1 MNKFVKSG
9 SRFFLFVTCF
19 FIVTLFVDQA
29 NLLDVVIG
37 DNNNV
42 DIQHP
47 EEVEA
52 SFVQSTPLLD
62 NISFEK
68 VVSSNKGSINNV
80 KGYSSISKKVIVD
93 EDSPSTASINVDA
106 IILSNSFQSEHQ
118 DFYKFISIQYGIY
131 LQNRTLL
138 I

>member
-9 SRFFLFVTCF
+9 SRYFLFVTCF

-29 NLLDVVIG
+29 NLLDITIG
-37 DNNNV
+37 NNDNI

-52 SFVQSTPLLD
+52 SLVGSTPLLD
-62 NISFEK
+62 RVSFEK
-68 VVSSNKGSINNV
+68 NVSSNK
-80 KGYSSISKKVIVD
+80 SSIVNSKNFYSVSKKVIVD

-106 IILSNSFQSEHQ
+106 IILSDSFKEDRQ
-118 DFYKFISIQYGIY
+118 DFYKFVSIQYGIY
-131 LQNRTLL
+131 LQNRTL
-138 I
+138 II

>member
-9 SRFFLFVTCF
+9 SRYFLFVTCF

-29 NLLDVVIG
+29 NLLDIAMG
-37 DNNNV
+37 NNDNV

-52 SFVQSTPLLD
+52 SLVESTPLLD
-62 NISFEK
+62 KISFEK
-68 VVSSNKGSINNV
+68 VVSSNKNSLEKGRGS
-80 KGYSSISKKVIVD
+80 YSISKKVIVD

-106 IILSNSFQSEHQ
+106 IILSNSFQEEHR